1 MHALFSQLS
10 GLIGLLSFLNRLME
24 QAPLEKATMTGLVAG
39 FSVYF
44 VLLAGNLTVQYILD
58 RAPSAEAPHNATEAA
73 VAPLPE
79 GMGQEKTSPLSLMD
93 TEDESNGALA
103 A

>member
-10 GLIGLLSFLNRLME
+10 GLVGLLSFLNRLLE
-24 QAPLEKATMTGLVAG
+24 QAPLEKATFTGLVAG

-58 RAPSAEAPHNATEAA
+58 KMPSAEATRDAA
-73 VAPLPE
+73 QAAAASSSE
-79 GMGQEKTSPLSLMD
+79 GEGQEKQSPLNLMD
-93 TEDESNGALA
+93 KEEEKNGAMA